1 MLCYFLCANRK
12 DACAVIHLSLN
23 IYSEKLKRLL
33 KVQDEYGPVKELAR
47 REVRSKQLQQAG
59 RVAMS
64 MLCMLKI
71 FLWSLCPHCSHM
83 YIFENV
89 FPALYNSL

>member
-1 MLCYFLCANRK
+1 MCCDN
-12 DACAVIHLSLN
+12 LSLN

-71 FLWSLCPHCSHM
+71 FLWSLSTLFS
-83 YIFENV
+83 YVYF
-89 FPALYNSL
+89 